1 MGSALM
7 LETGSMKKMTIPI
20 VKIDK
25 NWILNASM
33 LKTIDKVKSRCCFGS
48 KNIQQLGR
56 ARKYRLKMS
65 RRLGVVSIWQ
75 SRKSRKTKTNYARE
89 GKRLKRE
96 RERETARESKREREQ
111 KI

>member
-7 LETGSMKKMTIPI
+7 LETGSKKKMTIPI
-20 VKIDK
+20 FKIDK

-75 SRKSRKTKTNYARE
+75 SRKSRTTKTNYARE
-89 GKRLKRE
+89 RERDKE
-96 RERETARESKREREQ
+96 REREFVLCFRRGKLS
-111 KI
+111 